1 MEQLKNNNNSIYG
14 CIYTQKYTYSLF
26 ATMDREEFLQL
37 FFSALSRDC
46 TPHSALPRSRS
57 WCRAARRTSAAVS
70 FQMERDF
77 EKTAVPRLAIDPS
90 QLESRTSAFRSPILR
105 KYKLKSGSISGSI

>member
-1 MEQLKNNNNSIYG
+1 MEQLKNNNNSIYIWG
-14 CIYTQKYTYSLF
+14 VYIHRNTQKLCLQ
-26 ATMDREEFLQL
+26 TMDREESSFNF
-37 FFSALSRDC
+37 FFSLFLPLSRDC

-57 WCRAARRTSAAVS
+57 WCRAARRTSAAAVS

-90 QLESRTSAFRSPILR
+90 QL
-105 KYKLKSGSISGSI
+105 